1 MLAHILFFLPCYKSK
16 LVPMSIKAATKN
28 AACLQN
34 STTANWLRSNATCK
48 NTSFRKLVSVQ
59 NCSLWLVGFFSSLL
73 SLQSLCLHSNA
84 KTPSSGILSQH
95 IATFFFGRLS
105 SIVSTPHTA
114 ALTQSL
120 SGEMGRFN
128 FLQSKGLNSYEIRMA
143 GLSCWKEFSC
153 AAMYWIL

>member
-1 MLAHILFFLPCYKSK
+1 MLLVYRIVLLQIDCAPMLLVKTPAFASWYLYK
-16 LVPMSIKAATKN
+16 IAAYG
-28 AACLQN
+28 
-34 STTANWLRSNATCK
+34 
-48 NTSFRKLVSVQ
+48 
-59 NCSLWLVGFFSSLL
+59 WLVFFSSLL

-143 GLSCWKEFSC
+143 GLSC
-153 AAMYWIL
+153 